1 MRFDDGQASREYR
14 KKVRTE
20 RLNSIVVAMTRA
32 DGTMLLF
39 DGDEESQ
46 KRLDRFSRRA
56 IASSTQIL
64 SWTMAD
70 NSVMEVTPDE
80 MAQALDL
87 ALQEQGAQ
95 WFL

>member
-1 MRFDDGQASREYR
+1 MQFNGQASREYR
-14 KKVRTE
+14 KKVRAE
-20 RLNSIVVAMTRA
+20 RLNSIVVTITRA
-32 DGTMLLF
+32 DGTTLSF

-56 IASSTQIL
+56 TESGTQTL
-64 SWTMAD
+64 PWTMAD
-70 NSVMEVTPDE
+70 NSVMEITPDE
-80 MAQALDL
+80 MTQALDL